1 MSPKMAS
8 CKGQHFL
15 SLTVTAEGPKAIA
28 LHDCYCPLFAVATP
42 ASQSDPMSISSET
55 SNVGLTPSES
65 VIRANRDL
73 TEGISAMSEEILS
86 NFRRDEGEG
95 LGESDVNSSH

>member
-1 MSPKMAS
+1 MKLWLLP
-8 CKGQHFL
+8 L
-15 SLTVTAEGPKAIA
+15 VVTALGAESNWPQYRGNSSNGLGEGSP
-28 LHDCYCPLFAVATP
+28 AVEWDGVKGKNIKWKTP
-42 ASQSDPMSISSET
+42 IP
-55 SNVGLTPSES
+55 GLGYS
-65 VIRANRDL
+65 RANRDL